1 MAITPQMAMAIGKA
15 LDEKKGQFIGKAL
28 GAGQFIAGQIQRKKA
43 DALLPPSESVME
55 RQMLQSIR
63 RRRRAL
69 ETGTAGSADRA
80 AIRQMGKS
88 YGRQAF
94 QAGGMGNLGQ
104 IAALQSQA
112 MQNLAATYGQQT
124 NTLMAQEQQQ
134 ANRMAGVS
142 RDLSL
147 LRSDRM
153 SARAE
158 ANIQGGTQNLLA
170 AMGPK
175 KGGSESGGGSTGDI
189 MSMIKSMGAGDSE
202 EAPEEDTEK

>member
-1 MAITPQMAMAIGKA
+1 MSPGIIKAIGQKMES
-15 LDEKKGQFIGKAL
+15 EKGRKIGQYMGV
-28 GAGQFIAGQIQRKKA
+28 GQLIAGTIQRKKA
-43 DALLPPSESVME
+43 DALVPPSESVME
-55 RQMLQSIR
+55 RQMFQNMR

-88 YGRQAF
+88 FGRNMF
-94 QAGGMGNLGQ
+94 QAGGKGNLGQ

-112 MQNLAATYGQQT
+112 MQNLASTYGQQT
-124 NTLMAQEQQQ
+124 NALMTQEQQQ

-158 ANIQGGTQNLLA
+158 ANMQSGAQNLLA
-170 AMGPK
+170 SIGPK
-175 KGGSESGGGSTGDI
+175 SNPGLGSS
-189 MSMIKSMGAGDSE
+189 KDSSE
-202 EAPEEDTEK
+202 GNGIDTESLTDLISGISG

>member
-1 MAITPQMAMAIGKA
+1 MGLGIINAIGQKMES
-15 LDEKKGQFIGKAL
+15 EKGRKIGQYMGIGQL
-28 GAGQFIAGQIQRKKA
+28 IAGTIQRKKA
-43 DALLPPSESVME
+43 DALVPPSESVME
-55 RQMLQSIR
+55 RQMLQNMR

-69 ETGTAGSADRA
+69 ETGTAGAGDRA

-88 YGRQAF
+88 FGRNMF
-94 QAGGMGNLGQ
+94 QAGGKGNLGQ

-112 MQNLAATYGQQT
+112 MQNLASTYGQQT
-124 NTLMAQEQQQ
+124 NALMAQEQQQ

-158 ANIQGGTQNLLA
+158 ANMQSGAQNLLA
-170 AMGPK
+170 SIGPK
-175 KGGSESGGGSTGDI
+175 SNPGLGSSQGSSEGGGI
-189 MSMIKSMGAGDSE
+189 
-202 EAPEEDTEK
+202 DTQGLTDLISAIGE

>member
-1 MAITPQMAMAIGKA
+1 MSPGIIKAIGQKMES
-15 LDEKKGQFIGKAL
+15 EKGRKIGQYMGIGQL
-28 GAGQFIAGQIQRKKA
+28 IAGTIQRKKA
-43 DALLPPSESVME
+43 DALVPPSESVME
-55 RQMLQSIR
+55 RQMLQNMR

-88 YGRQAF
+88 FGRNMF
-94 QAGGMGNLGQ
+94 QAGGRGNLGQ

-112 MQNLAATYGQQT
+112 MQNLASTYGQQT
-124 NTLMAQEQQQ
+124 NALMAQEQQQ

-158 ANIQGGTQNLLA
+158 ANMQSGAQNLLA
-170 AMGPK
+170 SIGPK
-175 KGGSESGGGSTGDI
+175 SNPGLGSSQDSSEGNGIDTKSLTDLISAIGG
-189 MSMIKSMGAGDSE
+189 
-202 EAPEEDTEK
+202 

>member
-1 MAITPQMAMAIGKA
+1 MSPGIIKAIGQKMEY
-15 LDEKKGQFIGKAL
+15 EKGRKIGQYMGV
-28 GAGQFIAGQIQRKKA
+28 GQLIAGTIQRKKA
-43 DALLPPSESVME
+43 DALVPPSESVME
-55 RQMLQSIR
+55 RQMFQNMR

-88 YGRQAF
+88 FGRNMF
-94 QAGGMGNLGQ
+94 QAGGRGNLGQ

-112 MQNLAATYGQQT
+112 MQNLASTYGQQT
-124 NTLMAQEQQQ
+124 NALMAQEQQQ

-158 ANIQGGTQNLLA
+158 ANMQSGAQNLLA
-170 AMGPK
+170 SIGPK
-175 KGGSESGGGSTGDI
+175 SNPGLGSSQDSSEGNGLDTKSLTDLISAIGG
-189 MSMIKSMGAGDSE
+189 
-202 EAPEEDTEK
+202 

>member
-1 MAITPQMAMAIGKA
+1 MSPGIIKAIGQKMES
-15 LDEKKGQFIGKAL
+15 EKGRKIGQYMGV
-28 GAGQFIAGQIQRKKA
+28 GQLIAGTIQRKKA
-43 DALLPPSESVME
+43 DALVPPSESVME
-55 RQMLQSIR
+55 RQMFQNMR

-88 YGRQAF
+88 FGRNMF
-94 QAGGMGNLGQ
+94 QAGGRGNLGQ

-112 MQNLAATYGQQT
+112 MQNLASTYGQQT
-124 NTLMAQEQQQ
+124 NALMAQEQQQ

-158 ANIQGGTQNLLA
+158 ANMQSGAQNLLA
-170 AMGPK
+170 SIGPK
-175 KGGSESGGGSTGDI
+175 SNPGLGSSQDSSEGNGIDTKSLTDLISAIGG
-189 MSMIKSMGAGDSE
+189 
-202 EAPEEDTEK
+202 